1 MSIISDLHNISNDKA
16 LSFNERLDRLLETGT
31 TLLKLETGIVSSI
44 RGDTYHVLSVH
55 TPDAAITPGMRFP
68 LADTYCADVVNSKT
82 MVCYH
87 NIESAPGASH
97 PCFEKYSLKSYM
109 ASPIIVGG
117 EFFGTVNFSS
127 LVPKTKAFS
136 SIEMDYLMLLATWI
150 GSEYERH
157 QAMETLKTQKQ
168 VLEER
173 NMLLNQITALAGVGT
188 WELNV
193 ITGTLQ
199 WSDTLKRMFDIDESR
214 PITPRYVTSRII
226 DEKYRAKYV
235 ERFKNLLAGGENF
248 SAEFQV
254 ETETGVRKWM
264 NSCARP
270 IMEDDKCIK
279 IIGATVDVT
288 RQYDD
293 KAKLQQKTEIA
304 ESALKA
310 RSEFLATM
318 SHEIRTPIHGVQGM
332 LEALMTTPLNSRQL
346 EFTNVAVKSAESL
359 LNIVNDILDFSK
371 IDSGN
376 MPFDDEPTDIAIAIT
391 EQIPMFTRLAEKKR
405 IALNADV
412 SVLKGQLFSV
422 DKLRLSQIII
432 NLINNAIKFT
442 EQGGVNVS
450 ATHKTISGCQSEV
463 TIKVSDTG
471 VGISEQQQKNI
482 FSPFMQAEGST
493 QRRFGG
499 TGLGLTIVKQIVD
512 HYNGSVEV
520 SSKKGKGATFEVRLV
535 LDNLSTALDASN
547 LHLSTLGSASN
558 AIIADVPQTLK
569 KHKVLIVEDNEINQ
583 LVIREQLR
591 DIGLSADLAEN
602 GEEAVKFV
610 QDAYETG
617 DIYSIVLMDC
627 HMPVMDGLEATKQ
640 IRLLEGDTKRVPI
653 VAVTANVLADD
664 KEKCLN
670 SGMDD
675 FISKPVGTDSL
686 KKCIY
691 RHINTAFSDR
701 ENGLKAPA

>member
-16 LSFNERLDRLLETGT
+16 LSFDERLDRLLETGT
-31 TLLKLETGIVSSI
+31 TLLNLETGIVSSI
-44 RGDTYHVLSVH
+44 RGDSYQVLSVH

-87 NIESAPGASH
+87 NIDCAPGASH

-109 ASPIIVGG
+109 ASPIIVSG

-127 LVPKTKAFS
+127 LAPKPKAFS
-136 SIEMDYLMLLATWI
+136 SVEIDYLMLLATWI
-150 GSEYERH
+150 GNELERN
-157 QAMETLKTQKQ
+157 QAIETLNTQKQ

-188 WELNV
+188 WELNAV
-193 ITGTLQ
+193 TGTLQ
-199 WSDTLKRMFDIDESR
+199 WSDTLKRMFNVDESR
-214 PITPRYVTSRII
+214 QITPRYVTSLIT
-226 DEKYRAKYV
+226 DEQYRAQYV

-254 ETETGVRKWM
+254 ETETGVRKWI

-270 IMEDDKCIK
+270 IMENGKCIK

-293 KAKLQQKTEIA
+293 KAELQKKTEIA
-304 ESALKA
+304 ESALEA

-346 EFTNVAVKSAESL
+346 EFTNVASKSAESL

-376 MPFDDEPTDIAIAIT
+376 MPFDNEPTDIAAVIS
-391 EQIPMFTRLAEKKR
+391 EQMLMFTRLADRKN
-405 IALNADV
+405 IALNANV
-412 SVLKGQLFSV
+412 SLLKNQLFSV
-422 DKLRLSQIII
+422 DRLRLSQIII

-442 EQGGVNVS
+442 EQGGVSVS
-450 ATHKTISGCQSEV
+450 ATQKPLNGCRSEV
-463 TIKVSDTG
+463 IIKVSDTG
-471 VGISEQQQKNI
+471 VGISEQQQQYI

-499 TGLGLTIVKQIVD
+499 TGLGLTIVKQIVE
-512 HYNGSVEV
+512 HYNGTIEV
-520 SSKKGKGATFEVRLV
+520 NSKKEEGATFVVRLK
-535 LDNLSTALDASN
+535 LDNLSTTLDASN
-547 LHLSTLGSASN
+547 SQLSKLGSVSN
-558 AIIADVPQTLK
+558 AIIADIPQTFEN
-569 KHKVLIVEDNEINQ
+569 HKVLIVEDNEINQ

-617 DIYSIVLMDC
+617 DIYSIILMDC

-675 FISKPVGTDSL
+675 FISKPVGCDSL
-686 KKCIY
+686 KKCIF
-691 RHINTAFSDR
+691 RHINSPFSSN

>member
-31 TLLKLETGIVSSI
+31 ALLNLETGIVSSI
-44 RGDTYHVLSVH
+44 RGDTYQVMSVH
-55 TPDAAITPGMRFP
+55 TPDATITPGMSFP

-87 NIESAPGASH
+87 NIASAPGASH

-127 LVPKTKAFS
+127 LAPKSERFS
-136 SIEMDYLMLLATWI
+136 SLEMDYLMLLATWV
-150 GSEYERH
+150 GNELERH
-157 QAMETLKTQKQ
+157 QAMETLNTQKQ

-188 WELNV
+188 WELNAV
-193 ITGTLQ
+193 TGTLQ
-199 WSDTLKRMFDIDESR
+199 WSDTLKRMFDVDESR
-214 PITPRYVTSRII
+214 QITPRYVTSRII

-254 ETETGVRKWM
+254 ETETGVRKWIE
-264 NSCARP
+264 SCARP
-270 IMEDDKCIK
+270 IMEDGKCIK
-279 IIGATVDVT
+279 IIGATVEVT

-293 KAKLQQKTEIA
+293 KAELQKKTEIA

-332 LEALMTTPLNSRQL
+332 LEALMTTPLNARQL
-346 EFTNVAVKSAESL
+346 EFTNVAIKSAESL

-376 MPFDDEPTDIAIAIT
+376 MPFDDEATDIAIAIS
-391 EQIPMFTRLAEKKR
+391 EQIPMFTRLADRKN

-412 SVLKGQLFSV
+412 SSLKDRLFNV

-442 EQGGVNVS
+442 EKGGVSIS
-450 ATHKTISGCQSEV
+450 AKQTPLSAYQSEV

-482 FSPFMQAEGST
+482 FSPFVQAEGST

-499 TGLGLTIVKQIVD
+499 TGLGLTIVKQIVE
-512 HYNGSVEV
+512 HYSGKIEII
-520 SSKKGKGATFEVRLV
+520 SKKGEGATFIVTLLLENLNTSFNASKSHY
-535 LDNLSTALDASN
+535 LDLK
-547 LHLSTLGSASN
+547 SANN
-558 AIIADVPQTLK
+558 AIITDAAVSLK

-686 KKCIY
+686 KQCIF
-691 RHINTAFSDR
+691 RHISAPFSDR